1 LAHIQNSRPA
11 TLDSRLVTEWFEEW
25 FGEEYLRLYP
35 HRDDA
40 DARRAVALIAR
51 TVNLRPGWRVLDVAC
66 GAGRHAKA
74 FVDAGARCFGLDLSA
89 TLLRVAR
96 QVTDAPLIRA
106 DMRQLPVRPSSMHLT
121 VNLFTSFGYFE
132 RDTEHQTALEEMIST
147 VRPDGWFVID
157 FLNAAAVRRALIPE
171 ETVQLQGQAV
181 RVSRSVSPDG
191 RYVCKSIHAREGKHY
206 LERVRLFEPE
216 QITAMLESSGVR
228 VRHRFGNYDG
238 SNLLPDSARTILMG
252 QLA

>member
-1 LAHIQNSRPA
+1 M
-11 TLDSRLVTEWFEEW
+11 TEWFEEW
-25 FGEEYLRLYP
+25 FGEDYLRLYP

-51 TVNLRPGWRVLDVAC
+51 TVRLQPGWRVLDVAC

-74 FVDAGARCFGLDLSA
+74 FVEAGARCFGLDLSA

-132 RDTEHQTALEEMIST
+132 RDAEHRTALEEMIST
-147 VRPDGWFVID
+147 VQPGGWFVID
-157 FLNAAAVRRALIPE
+157 FLNPAVVRRELIPE

-181 RVSRSVSPDG
+181 RVTRSVSPDG

-216 QITAMLESSGVR
+216 QITAMLESAGVR

-238 SNLLPDSARTILMG
+238 SHLLPDSARTILMG